1 MIKKIFI
8 TGGSASGKTFLAN
21 KLKETLGYKAIIIS
35 QDSFYKSTNSPDAN
49 FDLPSALDMSLQKEI
64 MKNIKEG
71 DDIEIP
77 TYDFEKH
84 DVSGKEKITIPEVVI
99 FEGLFVLYDE
109 ELKSCADLTV
119 FVDTPADTRFARRI
133 KRDTKERGRDLN
145 SIIERWITD
154 VQPSYLK
161 YIEPSRNTSDVI
173 IPWSSINSRSVKLV
187 LASIADIHSDK

>member
-21 KLKETLGYKAIIIS
+21 KLKETLGNKAVIIS
-35 QDSFYKSTNSPDAN
+35 QDSFYKPTNSSDSN
-49 FDLPSALDMSLQKEI
+49 FDLPTALDMSLQKEI
-64 MKNIKEG
+64 MKNINEG
-71 DDIEIP
+71 DVVDLPI
-77 TYDFEKH
+77 YDFETH
-84 DVSGKEKITIPEVVI
+84 SVSGKEKITIPEVVI
-99 FEGLFVLYDE
+99 FEGLFVLFDE
-109 ELKSCADLTV
+109 ELKTYADLTV

-133 KRDTKERGRDLN
+133 KRDTQERGRDIN

-161 YIEPSRNTSDVI
+161 YIHPSRNKSDVI
-173 IPWSSINSRSVKLV
+173 IPWSSINSKSVKLV